1 MEGWIMPDIRTSALG
16 GVPFGTSETRP
27 SNPAIGQTYYNG
39 TLGVQEI
46 YTPAGWLPA
55 TGANDFNVTLNGTVT
70 TATFT
75 KEYFA
80 GAYTINSALLDSTYD
95 IYVYSTN
102 GTQVGYTK
110 SPSLNA
116 TGNFNKIVIV
126 GGTNGDLLSFSYKT
140 TFLATS
146 TTSEITA
153 APFLSSVSPT
163 ALVSIDDSATI
174 TGGNF
179 ASDVVLKI
187 VDGSGNEI
195 NPKSYTRV
203 TAATISFVRPDSF
216 APGTYSLKVT
226 NPGVTSP
233 TGSNLHILSN
243 CITAGSS
250 PIWQTAATLPEVG
263 KGIAYSTTLVGSDT
277 ESTDIDYQIVSGT
290 LPAGLSLVEE
300 TGVISGTYT
309 GSDFNTSNVVI
320 KAVDSGGNFVNRTF
334 TIFQSTPA
342 WVTTSLNTPI
352 PGEAYSYQLS
362 STDNSSITY
371 SVFSGT
377 IVPGLSL
384 SSSGLI
390 SGTPSGSAGTS
401 YTFVVRATD
410 AVGNFAD
417 RSFTTITGGYIP
429 LSFTP
434 YYAGGAGSTSNVTI
448 TNNNTTSVNIFK
460 TSGTIGW
467 NIGAY
472 GQEIAPPL
480 TIEFNKSGPSS
491 DDQTS
496 YTMAGGI
503 PSEML
508 STMVTNVGSSYLHGY
523 VWYPVATNGEAS
535 IYERSWTDPKVSV
548 EGTPGGN
555 WTSGNLFRISF
566 YPDGRVKYYNVSQS
580 STPRREVDHDNFTT
594 IRPHVSLYA
603 VNATN
608 GGVSN
613 YKVYLGKVWNGSA
626 FVNP

>member
-16 GVPFGTSETRP
+16 GVPFGTSQTRP
-27 SNPAIGQTYYNG
+27 ASPQIGQTYYNG

-46 YTPAGWLPA
+46 YTPSGWLPA
-55 TGANDFNVTLNGTVT
+55 TGANDFNVTLNGSVT

-75 KEYFA
+75 KEYFE
-80 GAYTINSALLDSTYD
+80 GAYTISSSLLDASYD
-95 IYVYSTN
+95 IYVYNTS

-140 TFLATS
+140 TFVAST
-146 TTSEITA
+146 TTSEIA
-153 APFLSSVSPT
+153 AGPFLSSVSPT
-163 ALVSIDDSATI
+163 ALVSIDDSTTI

-187 VDGSGNEI
+187 IDGSGNEI

-203 TAATISFVRPDSF
+203 TASTISFVRPDSF
-216 APGTYSLKVT
+216 PIGTYSLKVT

-233 TGSNLHILSN
+233 TGSNLHILTD

-250 PIWQTAATLPEVG
+250 PVWQTATTLPEVG
-263 KGIAYSTTLVGSDT
+263 KNVAYSTTLLASDT

-290 LPAGLSLVEE
+290 LPSGLSLIEE

-309 GSDFNTSNVVI
+309 GSDFNTSNIVI
-320 KAVDSGGNFVNRTF
+320 KAVDAGGNFVNRTF
-334 TIFQSTPA
+334 TIFQSAPV
-342 WVTTSLNTPI
+342 WVTTSLSTPI
-352 PGEAYSYQLS
+352 PSEAYSYQLS
-362 STDNSSITY
+362 ATDSNAISY

-384 SSSGLI
+384 SPTGLL
-390 SGTPSGSAGTS
+390 SGTPTGSAGTS

-410 AVGNFAD
+410 SVGNFSD
-417 RSFTTITGGYIP
+417 RSFTAITGGYIP

-434 YYAGGAGSTSNVTI
+434 YYNGGSGGTSNVTL

-460 TSGTIGW
+460 TSGTTGW

-480 TIEFNKSGPSS
+480 TIEFNKNGPGS

-496 YTMAGGI
+496 YTMSGGM
-503 PSEML
+503 PSENLSSML
-508 STMVTNVGSSYLHGY
+508 IDQSQSYFYGY
-523 VWYPVATNGEAS
+523 MWYPVGTNAEAN
-535 IYERSWTDPKVSV
+535 IYERSWTVPQNTNS
-548 EGTPGGN
+548 PAGGN
-555 WTSGNLFRISF
+555 WSSGNLFRISF

-580 STPRREVDHDNFTT
+580 STPKREVDHDNFTT
-594 IRPHVSLYA
+594 IRPHVSLYS

-613 YKVYLGKVWNGSA
+613 FKVYLGKVWNGSA

>member
-16 GVPFGTSETRP
+16 GTPFGTSQTRP
-27 SNPAIGQTYYNG
+27 ASPQIGQTYYNG

-46 YTPAGWLPA
+46 YTPSGWLPA
-55 TGANDFNVTLNGTVT
+55 TGANDFNVTLNGNVT

-75 KEYFA
+75 KEYFE
-80 GAYTINSALLDSTYD
+80 GAYTISSALLDSSYD
-95 IYVYSTN
+95 IYVYNTN

-140 TFLATS
+140 TFVAST
-146 TTSEITA
+146 TTSEIA
-153 APFLSSVSPT
+153 AGPFLSSVSPT
-163 ALVSIDDSATI
+163 ALVSIDDSTTI

-187 VDGSGNEI
+187 IDGSGNEI

-203 TAATISFVRPDSF
+203 TASTISFVRPDSF
-216 APGTYSLKVT
+216 PIGTYSLKVT

-233 TGSNLHILSN
+233 TGSNLHILTN

-250 PIWQTAATLPEVG
+250 PAWQTATTLPEVG
-263 KGIAYSTTLVGSDT
+263 KNVAYSTTLLASDT

-290 LPAGLSLVEE
+290 LPSGLSLVEE
-300 TGVISGTYT
+300 TGVISGTHT
-309 GSDFNTSNVVI
+309 GSDFNISNIVI
-320 KAVDSGGNFVNRTF
+320 KAVDAGGNFVNRTF
-334 TIFQSTPA
+334 TIFQSAPV
-342 WVTTSLNTPI
+342 WVTTSLSTPI
-352 PGEAYSYQLS
+352 PGEAYSYQLA
-362 STDNSSITY
+362 STDNNTISY

-384 SSSGLI
+384 SSSGLL
-390 SGTPSGSAGTS
+390 SGTPSGSSAGTS

-410 AVGNFAD
+410 SVGNFSD
-417 RSFTTITGGYIP
+417 RSFTAITGGYIP

-434 YYAGGAGSTSNVTI
+434 YYNGGPGGTSNVTI
-448 TNNNTTSVNIFK
+448 TNNNTSSVNIFK
-460 TSGTIGW
+460 TSGTNGW

-480 TIEFNKSGPSS
+480 TIEFNKNGPGSDNSS
-491 DDQTS
+491 S
-496 YTMAGGI
+496 YTMSGGM
-503 PSEML
+503 PSENLSSML
-508 STMVTNVGSSYLHGY
+508 TDPNQSYFYGY
-523 VWYPVATNGEAS
+523 MWYPVATNGEAN
-535 IYERSWTDPKVSV
+535 IYERSWTVPQVTNS
-548 EGTPGGN
+548 PAGGS
-555 WTSGNLFRISF
+555 WSSGNLFRISF

-580 STPRREVDHDNFTT
+580 SSPKREVDHDNFTT
-594 IRPHVSLYA
+594 IRPHVSLYS
-603 VNATN
+603 VDTTN